1 MNRTSEKEIQN
12 REFFFKNLEKLFDVS
27 PRNVNTLIDLDRI
40 KSEEAKKSDK
50 EFLLDQQ
57 GPRLMK
63 MMGNDKSYELK
74 SIAKKCRKEMND
86 KRVLKEKERQQEM
99 MRQEQERRR
108 DFIRDVVTDNGN
120 IEEGKN
126 YETTEKKKKTVIL
139 EIERSVLASPEVL
152 NMADRTKLSNRK
164 LTGNVAALLKSAQK
178 IVLDS
183 EQKNYS
189 LRTKESKLTENDNQ
203 TKTKVD
209 LKDFHLSEKTVRRQ
223 RNKNRE

>member
-74 SIAKKCRKEMND
+74 SFAKKCRKEMNA

-139 EIERSVLASPEVL
+139 EIEHSVLASPEVL

-164 LTGNVAALLKSAQK
+164 LT
-178 IVLDS
+178 
-183 EQKNYS
+183 EM
-189 LRTKESKLTENDNQ
+189 
-203 TKTKVD
+203 
-209 LKDFHLSEKTVRRQ
+209 
-223 RNKNRE
+223 

>member
-74 SIAKKCRKEMND
+74 SFAKKM
-86 KRVLKEKERQQEM
+86 
-99 MRQEQERRR
+99 
-108 DFIRDVVTDNGN
+108 
-120 IEEGKN
+120 
-126 YETTEKKKKTVIL
+126 
-139 EIERSVLASPEVL
+139 S
-152 NMADRTKLSNRK
+152 
-164 LTGNVAALLKSAQK
+164 
-178 IVLDS
+178 
-183 EQKNYS
+183 
-189 LRTKESKLTENDNQ
+189 
-203 TKTKVD
+203 
-209 LKDFHLSEKTVRRQ
+209 
-223 RNKNRE
+223 